1 LQIQKPYLLLFFG
14 LLFSLMAWLSVAK
27 ENGTQTLLFNTF
39 NPEEAD
45 STEALKPKKKT
56 RRSTYKDKDRYGDAY
71 SNKPSKSPLLLKDPT
86 NIKKDVE
93 IGDDTAGSYHV
104 TEKIGDLDYRS
115 PSEMS
120 YEEFEKHRQ
129 EEAAQKYW
137 KNKKDPRV
145 GDTTMGNARL
155 VPKIVMSPTMDRIFG
170 GNVIDIKP
178 NGNVMLDFGGQF
190 QRVDKPDTP
199 VRLQRMGQFIFNQ
212 TIQLNVQGKV
222 GEKLKLGLNWDT
234 KATFDFENN
243 LKIDYNGLDYE
254 IIKKIDAGNIS
265 FPLNSQLIQGSQN
278 LFGVRADLQFGK
290 LWVSAVAANQRGK
303 SDELVIQNNAQNKEI
318 EFRADNYED
327 NRHYFL
333 AQYFRNNYEKALQ
346 NLPLVN
352 SGIKIAN
359 IIDVY
364 VTNRNNTIE
373 GARNIIALMD
383 LGENTPHDIGNS
395 FVYMPGNSNVLPDNN
410 SNNIYSTVLMN
421 NAVRNV
427 EMANS
432 ILEGYGL
439 QKVAGYET
447 VKSARKLTLGK
458 DYTINAQ
465 LGYISLNSPL
475 RNDDVLAVA
484 YNYTDNTTTT
494 NAVHKVGE
502 TSEQLSGVEKT
513 EAIILKLLRPTTIR
527 TDLPMWNLQMKNIYN
542 INQSNVSKKNFQF
555 RIIYK
560 DDASGIDNPSIHE
573 GAHLANKPLL
583 QVFNLDRLNQN
594 NDPQPDGNFD
604 FIPSTTIDTSA
615 GRIIF
620 PVLEPFG
627 AYLASKFDTTEVNLI
642 EKYAFKEIYRKTKS
656 DLLNLAS
663 KNKFFLRVAS
673 SSSSSNDIALP
684 GLNISRG
691 SVRITAGSTPLT
703 EGTDYTVNYEQ
714 GRIKILN
721 EGVMASAREI
731 RIKYEKADLF
741 NFRQKSLTGARF
753 DYKYNKDIVLGGT
766 ILHLNERPLITR
778 VSIGDEP
785 VSNTI
790 VGLDLTYQRE
800 SRTITKLIDKLPLIV
815 TKVPSNVALQ
825 GEYAAFI
832 PGSSSLIGSSG
843 TAYLDDFEGAENPF
857 DLTRSPTRWKL
868 GSTPITMSNLGT
880 GQLEFGYKRAKL
892 AWYMIDN
899 VFYTDGG
906 TNKPTNISS
915 EDIKNHYVRAVLPQ
929 EIYPNRD
936 QQQAQLNEPV
946 FDLNFYPAERGPYNY
961 NPNLNPD
968 GTING
973 DPKLNFGSITRS
985 ITTDTDF
992 DNANI
997 QYLEFWLMDP
1007 FISDKSKH
1015 GGIPVKNKAGT
1026 ADSLIY
1032 NTTGGKM
1039 YIHLGNV
1046 SEDVLKDGQQSFENG
1061 LPAPGLSTA
1070 ATANIWGNIPQGNY
1084 INDAFAATTG
1094 ARPLQ
1099 DIGLDGVKNTEE
1111 ATFYG
1116 KSFIDKIPDASK
1128 NAVLKDPSAD
1138 DFVHYLDNSNA
1149 DKNYKIIDR
1158 YKHYNGLENNSPE
1171 NTGGQSFTPSSTNS
1185 PDNEDLNQNNTI
1197 NDLEQY
1203 FEYEIDL
1210 SPNKLQGSNKYII
1223 AKEVSIQNEDS
1234 VAWYQ
1239 FRIPIRD
1246 PNAKNINNI
1255 TDLKSIRYLRM
1266 NLTGWSQPVALRMAQ
1281 LQLVAGQW
1289 RTFFPATD
1297 LDEKTAEVK
1306 PEPINTA
1313 FNISTVNIEENSQG
1327 SSTTS
1332 GYTVPPGFI
1341 RDRDN
1346 TSNVSRRLNEQSI
1359 RMCVDNLGD
1368 GKARA
1373 VFKNT
1378 NFNFM
1383 NYGKLQMFI
1392 HAESATIPSTSP
1404 PDTTLRA
1411 FIRLGTDFTQNY
1423 YEIEIP
1429 LVYTRNPTVDDNEV
1443 WRWENNVDI
1452 SFDALSGV
1460 KAARNRI
1467 GAYDQRIAFS
1477 RFVENRNV
1485 SIVGNPDLSSIQVLM
1500 LGLKNPITKD
1510 QHPYSACV
1518 WMDEFRVTDFV
1529 NNTGHAAI
1537 GRANAKLADFATV
1550 SLSGKYMGIG
1560 FGSIDQKISQRNL
1573 NEQIDYGVQS
1583 NVSLDKL
1590 IPEKAGLKIPLF
1602 VSYDRSTSTPK
1613 YDPTNPDIKLDAS
1626 LASVEDPVKR
1636 ESLRQILIDQSTKRS
1651 INITNLSK
1659 VKTGKNPKSHLYDV
1673 ENLSLSASYSDG
1685 IRTSYLIAENTTLQY
1700 KAGIRYNFTGSPKN
1714 LEPLKGLNLKSPYL
1728 ALIKDFN
1735 LTLMPA
1741 MLSFTA
1747 DVNRSYNKM
1756 QNRNSFLGIDGVD
1769 PQYQKAFTFNRTY
1782 GLNWALTKSLSLNY
1796 GANVLAIIDEEFGE
1810 INTPTNDKKIE
1821 SNLKKGGRLQ
1831 RFDQNIGFNYK
1842 IPFNK
1847 LPFTDWLS
1855 ADTRYGATYL
1865 WQGASLATADSLG
1878 NTITNAA
1885 EKSVNGRIDL
1895 IKLYNKVKFLKEI
1908 NSPTPPKKPDPKDT
1922 IKPKPELKLV
1932 KGIFRILMTA
1942 KSLNFTYS
1950 LKEGTAVPG
1959 FRPKPVYLGMSN
1971 HKESDGAFAPGIPF
1985 LLGSQD
1991 LGPFLDQAAANNW
2004 ISTNPNMSAQ
2014 MGQNY
2019 TENIT
2024 LKTTLEPF
2032 KDFKV
2037 QLDAK
2042 RDRTGL
2048 YTETYRYDQN
2058 TSSFSHYSPVRSG
2071 SYNISF
2077 ISIKTS
2083 FISDNSSNAS
2093 EVFET
2098 FRKNREII
2106 KSRLTTLNENKNSAQ
2121 YNINSQDVLIPAF
2134 IAAYTGADANTTKL
2148 TSFPKIPLPNW
2159 QIDYSGLSSLGLVK
2173 KFFSTV
2179 SLTHKYSSLYS
2190 IGAYNN
2196 SSLYDNS
2203 FIGLDHSELD
2213 QPLASK
2219 FSSSLNTSSGSA
2231 IFNPI
2236 YVIAGVS
2243 IKEAFSPLLG
2253 VNMKTKKNVTIK
2265 LEYRK
2270 TRDINLSLSNFQ
2282 VTELGNNEVVIG
2294 FGFTKANYKIP
2305 FTKDFVLKNDLT
2317 FRFDTRI
2324 SDTKTTQRTLEGL
2337 NSVTSGNLLI
2347 SIKPNISYVVN
2358 QRLNL
2363 QFYFDH
2369 TINSPKV
2376 SNSFYRTNTLFG
2388 IQVRFTLS

>member
-1 LQIQKPYLLLFFG
+1 
-14 LLFSLMAWLSVAK
+14 MAWLSVAK
-27 ENGTQTLLFNTF
+27 ENGTQTLLFHTF

-56 RRSTYKDKDRYGDAY
+56 RRSTYKDKDRYGDAF
-71 SNKPSKSPLLLKDPT
+71 SNKPSKSPLLLKDPS
-86 NIKKDVE
+86 NIKKEVE

-104 TEKIGDLDYRS
+104 TEKIGDTDYRS

-137 KNKKDPRV
+137 KNKKDPRI

-190 QRVDKPDTP
+190 QRVDNPATP

-333 AQYFRNNYEKALQ
+333 AQYFRNNYELALQ
-346 NLPLVN
+346 NLPNVN
-352 SGIKIAN
+352 SGIKISN
-359 IIDVY
+359 VVDVY
-364 VTNRNNTIE
+364 VTNRNNTTD
-373 GARNIIALMD
+373 GTRNIIALMD
-383 LGENTPHDIGNS
+383 LGENTPYDIGNS
-395 FVYMPGNSNVLPDNN
+395 FVYMPGNTRTLPDNN
-410 SNNIYSTVLMN
+410 SNNIYSSVLMN

-427 EMANS
+427 EMANG

-447 VKSARKLTLGK
+447 VKSARKLILGK
-458 DYTINAQ
+458 DYTLNAQ

-484 YNYTDNTTTT
+484 YNYTDNFT

-502 TSEQLSGVEKT
+502 TSDQLSGVVNT

-573 GAHLANKPLL
+573 GAKLANKPLL

-604 FIPSTTIDTSA
+604 FIAGTTIDTSA

-673 SSSSSNDIALP
+673 SSSSSSDIALP

-906 TNKPTNISS
+906 ANKPANISS

-936 QQQAQLNEPV
+936 RQQAQLNEPV

-968 GTING
+968 GTLHG

-1070 ATANIWGNIPQGNY
+1070 ASANIWGKTPQGNY

-1094 ARPLQ
+1094 ARAQQ
-1099 DIGLDGVKNTEE
+1099 DIGLDGVKNSEE
-1111 ATFYG
+1111 ATFYA
-1116 KSFIDKIPDASK
+1116 KSFIDKIPTDSK

-1171 NTGGQSFTPSSTNS
+1171 NTGGESFTPSSTNS

-1210 SPNKLQGSNKYII
+1210 SPNQLQVPNKYII

-1246 PNAKNINNI
+1246 PNAKNVNNI

-1289 RTFFPATD
+1289 RTFFPAAD

-1313 FNISTVNIEENSQG
+1313 FNISTVNIEENSTG
-1327 SSTTS
+1327 TSTTS

-1346 TSNVSRRLNEQSI
+1346 TSNVSRRLNEQSL

-1392 HAESATIPSTSP
+1392 HAESANLTNTSIT
-1404 PDTTLRA
+1404 DTTLRA

-1423 YEIEIP
+1423 YEIEVP
-1429 LVYTRNPTVDDNEV
+1429 LVYTRNPTIDDNEI

-1510 QHPYSACV
+1510 QNPYSACV
-1518 WMDEFRVTDFV
+1518 WMNEFRVTDFV

-1590 IPEKAGLKIPLF
+1590 IPEKVGLKIPLF

-1659 VKTGKNPKSHLYDV
+1659 VKTGKNPKSHIYDV
-1673 ENLSLSASYSDG
+1673 ENLSVSASYSDG
-1685 IRTSYLIAENTTLQY
+1685 IRTSYMIAENATLQY

-1728 ALIKDFN
+1728 ALIKDIN
-1735 LTLMPA
+1735 MTLMPA

-1810 INTPTNDKKIE
+1810 INTPTNNKKIE
-1821 SNLKKGGRLQ
+1821 ANLKKGGRLQ
-1831 RFDQNIGFNYK
+1831 RFDQNIGLNYK

-1855 ADTRYGATYL
+1855 AETRYGATYL

-1878 NTITNAA
+1878 NTITNSA
-1885 EKSVNGRIDL
+1885 EKSVNGKIDL
-1895 IKLYNKVKFLKEI
+1895 TKLYNKVKFLKEI
-1908 NSPTPPKKPDPKDT
+1908 NTPTPPKKPDPKDT

-1942 KSLNFTYS
+1942 KSINFTYS
-1950 LKEGTAVPG
+1950 LKQGTAVPG
-1959 FRPKPVYLGMSN
+1959 FRPKPVYVGMSN
-1971 HKESDGAFAPGIPF
+1971 HKESDGSFAPGLPF

-1991 LGPFLDQAAANNW
+1991 LGPFLDKAAANQW
-2004 ISTNPNMSAQ
+2004 ISTNPNMSSQ

-2024 LKTTLEPF
+2024 LRTTLEPF

-2042 RDRTGL
+2042 RDRTGS
-2048 YTETYRYDQN
+2048 YTETYRYDKN
-2058 TSSFSHYSPVRSG
+2058 AGEFLHFSPVRSG
-2071 SYNISF
+2071 SFNISF

-2083 FISDNSSNAS
+2083 FINDNSGNAS
-2093 EVFET
+2093 SVFET

-2106 KSRLTTLNENKNSAQ
+2106 KSRLTSLNENASSAQ

-2134 IAAYTGADANTTKL
+2134 IAAYTGADVNTTKL

-2159 QIDYSGLSSLGLVK
+2159 QIDYSGLSNLNLVK

-2179 SLTHKYSSLYS
+2179 SLTHKYSSIYS

-2196 SSLYDNS
+2196 SNLYDNT
-2203 FIGLDHSELD
+2203 FIGLEHSELD

-2294 FGFTKANYKIP
+2294 LGFTKANYKIP

-2347 SIKPNISYVVN
+2347 SIKPNISYVAN

>member
-1 LQIQKPYLLLFFG
+1 
-14 LLFSLMAWLSVAK
+14 MAWLSVAK
-27 ENGTQTLLFNTF
+27 ENGTQTLLFHTF

-56 RRSTYKDKDRYGDAY
+56 RRSTYKDKDRYGDAF
-71 SNKPSKSPLLLKDPT
+71 SNKPSKSPLLLKDPS
-86 NIKKDVE
+86 NIKKEVE
-93 IGDDTAGSYHV
+93 IGDDSAGSYHV
-104 TEKIGDLDYRS
+104 TEKIGDTDYRS

-190 QRVDKPDTP
+190 QRVDNPATP

-333 AQYFRNNYEKALQ
+333 AQYFRNNYELALQ
-346 NLPLVN
+346 NLPNIN
-352 SGIKIAN
+352 SGIKISN
-359 IIDVY
+359 VVDVY
-364 VTNRNNTIE
+364 VTNRNNTTD
-373 GARNIIALMD
+373 GTRNIIALMD
-383 LGENTPHDIGNS
+383 LGENTPYDIGNS
-395 FVYMPGNSNVLPDNN
+395 FVYMPGNSRLLPDNN
-410 SNNIYSTVLMN
+410 SNNIYSSVLMN

-439 QKVAGYET
+439 QKVAGFET
-447 VKSARKLTLGK
+447 VKSARKLILGK
-458 DYTINAQ
+458 DYTLNAQ

-484 YNYTDNTTTT
+484 YNYTDNFT

-502 TSEQLSGVEKT
+502 TSDQLSGVVNN

-573 GAHLANKPLL
+573 GTQLANKPLL

-604 FIPSTTIDTSA
+604 FIAGTTIDTSA

-673 SSSSSNDIALP
+673 SSSSSSDIALP

-790 VGLDLTYQRE
+790 VGLDLSYQRE

-906 TNKPTNISS
+906 ANKPANISS

-1007 FISDKSKH
+1007 FIGDKSKH

-1070 ATANIWGNIPQGNY
+1070 ASSNIWGKIPQGNY

-1094 ARPLQ
+1094 ARSQQ

-1111 ATFYG
+1111 ATFYAT
-1116 KSFIDKIPDASK
+1116 SFIDKIPDASK

-1171 NTGGQSFTPSSTNS
+1171 NTGGESFTPSSTNS

-1210 SPNKLQGSNKYII
+1210 SPNQLQGPNKYII

-1289 RTFFPATD
+1289 RTFFPSTD

-1313 FNISTVNIEENSQG
+1313 FNISTVNIEENSTG
-1327 SSTTS
+1327 TSTTS

-1346 TSNVSRRLNEQSI
+1346 TSNVSRRLNEQSL

-1392 HAESATIPSTSP
+1392 HAESANLTNTSFT
-1404 PDTTLRA
+1404 DTTLRA

-1423 YEIEIP
+1423 YEIEVP
-1429 LVYTRNPTVDDNEV
+1429 LVYTRNPTIDDNEI

-1510 QHPYSACV
+1510 QNPYSACV
-1518 WMDEFRVTDFV
+1518 WMNEFRVTDFV

-1659 VKTGKNPKSHLYDV
+1659 VKTGKNPKSHIYDV
-1673 ENLSLSASYSDG
+1673 ENLSVSASYSDG
-1685 IRTSYLIAENTTLQY
+1685 IRTSYMIAENTTLQY

-1728 ALIKDFN
+1728 ALIKDIN
-1735 LTLMPA
+1735 MTLMPA

-1810 INTPTNDKKIE
+1810 INTPTNNKKIE
-1821 SNLKKGGRLQ
+1821 GNLKKGGRLQ

-1847 LPFTDWLS
+1847 LPLTDWLS
-1855 ADTRYGATYL
+1855 ADTRYVATYL

-1878 NTITNAA
+1878 NTITNSA
-1885 EKSVNGRIDL
+1885 EKSVNGKIDL
-1895 IKLYNKVKFLKEI
+1895 TKLYNKVKFLKEI

-1942 KSLNFTYS
+1942 KSINFTYS
-1950 LKEGTAVPG
+1950 LKQGTAVPG
-1959 FRPKPVYLGMSN
+1959 FRPKPVYVGMSN
-1971 HKESDGAFAPGIPF
+1971 HQESDGSYAPGLPF

-1991 LGPFLDQAAANNW
+1991 LGPFLDKAAANQW
-2004 ISTNPNMSAQ
+2004 ISTNPNMSSQ

-2024 LKTTLEPF
+2024 LRTTLEPF

-2048 YTETYRYDQN
+2048 YTETYRYDKN
-2058 TSSFSHYSPVRSG
+2058 AGEFLHYSPVRSG
-2071 SYNISF
+2071 SFNISF

-2083 FISDNSSNAS
+2083 FINDNSGNAS
-2093 EVFET
+2093 SVFET

-2106 KSRLTTLNENKNSAQ
+2106 KSRLTTLNENSTSAQ

-2134 IAAYTGADANTTKL
+2134 IAAYTGTDVNTTKL

-2159 QIDYSGLSSLGLVK
+2159 QIDYSGLSNLDLVK

-2179 SLTHKYSSLYS
+2179 SLTHKYSSIYS

-2196 SSLYDNS
+2196 SNLYDNT
-2203 FIGLDHSELD
+2203 FIGLEHSELD

-2294 FGFTKANYKIP
+2294 LGFTKANYKIP
-2305 FTKDFVLKNDLT
+2305 FTKDFVLKNDIT

>member
-1 LQIQKPYLLLFFG
+1 MAKGSGTNAFLPY
-14 LLFSLMAWLSVAK
+14 
-27 ENGTQTLLFNTF
+27 TL
-39 NPEEAD
+39 NPLAND
-45 STEALKPKKKT
+45 STEAEKKPRKKT
-56 RRSTYKDKDRYGDAY
+56 KRSTYTDKDRYGDAY
-71 SNKPSKSPLLLKDPT
+71 SNKQSKSPLLLKDPS
-86 NIKKDVE
+86 NIKKEVE
-93 IGDDTAGSYHV
+93 IGDDSAGTYHV
-104 TEKIGDLDYRS
+104 TEKIGDTDYRS

-120 YEEFEKHRQ
+120 FEEFEKHRK
-129 EEAAQKYW
+129 EEANQKYW
-137 KNKKDPRV
+137 KNKKDPRTS
-145 GDTTMGNARL
+145 DTTLGNSRL
-155 VPKIVMSPTMDRIFG
+155 VPKIVMSPTLDRIFG
-170 GNVIDIKP
+170 GNIIDIKP

-190 QRVDKPDTP
+190 QRVDNPATP

-265 FPLNSQLIQGSQN
+265 MPLNSQLIQGSQN
-278 LFGVRADLQFGK
+278 LFGVKAEMQFGK
-290 LWVSAVAANQRGK
+290 LWVTAVAANQRGK

-318 EFRADNYED
+318 EIRADNYED

-333 AQYFRNNYEKALQ
+333 AQYFRDNYEKALNNPAVVVSGTQIQ
-346 NLPLVN
+346 N
-352 SGIKIAN
+352 
-359 IIDVY
+359 IDVY
-364 VTNRNNTIE
+364 VTNRNNTITNT
-373 GARNIIALMD
+373 RNIIALMD
-383 LGENTPHDIGNS
+383 LGENTPYDIKNS
-395 FVYMPGNSNVLPDNN
+395 YVYMPGNSNVLPDNN
-410 SNNIYSTVLMN
+410 SNNLYSTVIANGGASN
-421 NAVRNV
+421 NPVRNV

-432 ILEGYGL
+432 ILESYNL

-447 VKSARKLTLGK
+447 VKSARMLIKNV
-458 DYTINAQ
+458 DYTYNVQ

-484 YNYTDNTTTT
+484 YSYT
-494 NAVHKVGE
+494 NASVADPIHTVGE
-502 TSEQLSGVEKT
+502 ISTNLSSLDSSQS
-513 EAIILKLLRPTTIR
+513 AIILKLLRPTTIR

-542 INQSNVSKKNFQF
+542 INQSNISKKNFQC

-560 DDASGIDNPSIHE
+560 DDASGIDNPSIHD
-573 GAHLANKPLL
+573 GKNLANKPLL
-583 QVFNLDRLNQN
+583 QVFNLDNLNQT

-604 FIPSTTIDTSA
+604 FIPFTTIDTA
-615 GRIIF
+615 KGRIMF

-627 AYLASKFDTTEVNLI
+627 DYLASKFDSTEVNLI

-656 DLLNLAS
+656 DLLNLAA
-663 KNKFFLRVAS
+663 KNKFFLRIAS
-673 SSSSSNDIALP
+673 SSASMGEIALP

-741 NFRQKSLTGARF
+741 NFRQKNLTGARF
-753 DYKYNKDIVLGGT
+753 DYKYNKDIVFGGT
-766 ILHLNERPLITR
+766 IMHLNERPLITR
-778 VSIGDEP
+778 VSVGDEP

-790 VGLDLTYQRE
+790 VGVDLSYQKE

-815 TKVPSNVALQ
+815 TKAPSNVALQ

-832 PGSSSLIGSSG
+832 PGSSSLIGNSG

-868 GSTPITMSNLGT
+868 GSTPITISSVGT
-880 GQLEFGYKRAKL
+880 NNLEFNYKRAKL
-892 AWYMIDN
+892 SWYMIDN

-906 TNKPTNISS
+906 TNKPANVTS
-915 EDIKNHYVRAVLPQ
+915 EDIKNHYIRAVEPQ
-929 EIYPNRD
+929 EIYPFRD
-936 QQQAQLNEPV
+936 RQQAQLNEPI
-946 FDLNFYPAERGPYNY
+946 FDLNFYPSERGPYNY

-968 GTING
+968 GTIIG
-973 DPKLNFGSITRS
+973 DPKQNYASITRS
-985 ITTDTDF
+985 ISTDTDF

-997 QYLEFWLMDP
+997 QYIEFWLMDP
-1007 FISDKSKH
+1007 FINKQAKH

-1039 YIHLGNV
+1039 FIHLGNV

-1061 LPAPGLSTA
+1061 LPAPGIVNQVQTTA
-1070 ATANIWGNIPQGNY
+1070 WGKVAKDNY
-1084 INDAFAATTG
+1084 INDAFATTSG
-1094 ARPLQ
+1094 ARASQ
-1099 DIGLDGVKNTEE
+1099 DVGLDGIQNAEE
-1111 ATFYG
+1111 ANFFG
-1116 KSFIDKIPDASK
+1116 SSFMNKLSPDAAA
-1128 NAVLKDPSAD
+1128 AVAKDPSAD
-1138 DFVHYLDNSNA
+1138 DFVHYLDNVNN

-1171 NTGGQSFTPSSTNS
+1171 NTGGQSFTPSSTNT

-1210 SPNKLQGSNKYII
+1210 SPSQMKAPNKYII
-1223 AKEVSIQNEDS
+1223 ATEKSIQNDDEVS
-1234 VAWYQ
+1234 WYQ

-1266 NLTGWSQPVALRMAQ
+1266 NLTGWSEPVVLRMAQ

-1289 RTFFPATD
+1289 RTFSPAAD
-1297 LDEKTAEVK
+1297 LDQKTAEIK
-1306 PEPINTA
+1306 PEPINTG
-1313 FNISTVNIEENSQG
+1313 FNISTVNIEENAQG
-1327 SSTTS
+1327 TSITS
-1332 GYTVPPGFI
+1332 GYVVPPGFI

-1346 TSNVSRRLNEQSI
+1346 TSNVARRLNEQSI

-1368 GKARA
+1368 GRARA

-1383 NYGKLQMFI
+1383 NYGKIQMFI
-1392 HAESATIPSTSP
+1392 HAESTTISSTSP
-1404 PDTTLRA
+1404 PDSTLTA
-1411 FIRLGTDFTQNY
+1411 FVRLGTDFTQNY
-1423 YEIEIP
+1423 YEIEVP
-1429 LVYTRNPTVDDNEV
+1429 LIYTRNPTTDEYEIWPVG
-1443 WRWENNVDI
+1443 NNLDI
-1452 SFDALSGV
+1452 SFDGLSGV

-1467 GAYDQRIAFS
+1467 AAYDQRIAFS
-1477 RFVENRNV
+1477 RIVEGRNV
-1485 SIVGNPDLSSIQVLM
+1485 NIVGNPDLSSVQVMM
-1500 LGLKNPITKD
+1500 LGVKNPLTKD
-1510 QHPYSACV
+1510 QQPYSACI

-1529 NNTGHAAI
+1529 NSTGHAAV

-1550 SLSGKYMGIG
+1550 SLSGRYMGIG

-1573 NEQIDYGVQS
+1573 NEQMDYGVQS

-1590 IPEKAGLKIPLF
+1590 LPEKIGLKIPLF

-1626 LASVEDPVKR
+1626 LGAVEDPVKR

-1659 VKTGKNPKSHLYDV
+1659 VKTGKNPKAHVYDI
-1673 ENLSLSASYSDG
+1673 ENVSLSASYSDG
-1685 IRTSYLIAENTTLQY
+1685 IRTSYLIAENSTLQY
-1700 KAGIRYNFTGSPKN
+1700 KAGVRYNFSGSPKN
-1714 LEPLKGLNLKSPYL
+1714 LEPLKNIKVKSPYF
-1728 ALIKDFN
+1728 ALIKDIN

-1756 QNRNSFLGIDGVD
+1756 QNRNSFLGIEGID

-1782 GLNWALTKSLSLNY
+1782 GLNWALTKSLSINY
-1796 GANVLAIIDEEFGE
+1796 GANVLAIIDEDFGE
-1810 INTPTNDKKIE
+1810 INTPSNDKKIE
-1821 SNLKKGGRLQ
+1821 GNLKKGGRLQ

-1847 LPFTDWLS
+1847 LPLTDWVS
-1855 ADTRYGATYL
+1855 ADARYGATYL
-1865 WQGASLATADSLG
+1865 WQGASLSTADSMG

-1895 IKLYNKVKFLKEI
+1895 LKLYNKIKFLKEV
-1908 NSPTPPKKPDPKDT
+1908 NNPKPPKKPDPKDT
-1922 IKPKPELKLV
+1922 TKPEPELKLL
-1932 KGIFRILMTA
+1932 KGILSTLMTV
-1942 KSLNFTYS
+1942 KNINFTYS

-1959 FRPKPVYLGMSN
+1959 FRPKPTYVGLSN
-1971 HKESDGAFAPGIPF
+1971 TQSSDGTYAPGIPF
-1985 LLGSQD
+1985 ILGSQD
-1991 LGPFLDQAAANNW
+1991 VGPFLDQAAKNNW
-2004 ISTNPNMSAQ
+2004 ISTNPNLSSQ
-2014 MGQNY
+2014 LGQNF

-2024 LKTTLEPF
+2024 LKTALEPF
-2032 KDFKV
+2032 KDFKI

-2042 RDRTGL
+2042 RDRSGT
-2048 YTETYRYDQN
+2048 YTETYRYDKN
-2058 TSSFSHYSPVRSG
+2058 SGEFLHFSPVRTG
-2071 SYNISF
+2071 SYSISF
-2077 ISIKTS
+2077 ISIQTS
-2083 FISDNSSNAS
+2083 FIGDRSNNSSQ
-2093 EVFET
+2093 VYET
-2098 FRKNREII
+2098 FKNNRDIIRE
-2106 KSRLTTLNENKNSAQ
+2106 RLTALNENRGSAE
-2121 YNINSQDVLIPAF
+2121 YNNNSQDVLIPAF
-2134 IAAYTGADANTTKL
+2134 IAAYSGTNATGANL
-2148 TSFPKIPLPNW
+2148 SSFPKIPMPNW
-2159 QIDYSGLSSLGLVK
+2159 QIDYSGLSKLGIVK
-2173 KFFSTV
+2173 KVFSSVTLNHRYTSV
-2179 SLTHKYSSLYS
+2179 YSV
-2190 IGAYNN
+2190 GAYAN
-2196 SSLYDNS
+2196 SNLYDNS
-2203 FIGLDHSELD
+2203 FIGLDQSELD

-2219 FSSSLNTSSGSA
+2219 FSNSLNSSSGMGV
-2231 IFNPI
+2231 FNPI
-2236 YVIAGVS
+2236 YVISSVS
-2243 IKEAFSPLLG
+2243 IKEAFSPLIG
-2253 VNMKTKKNVTIK
+2253 VNMKTKKNVTYK
-2265 LEYRK
+2265 FEYRK
-2270 TRDINLSLSNFQ
+2270 SRDIALSLSNFQ
-2282 VTELGNNEVVIG
+2282 VNELTNNEIVVG
-2294 FGFTKANYKIP
+2294 FGFTKNNYKVP

-2317 FRFDTRI
+2317 FRFDLRF
-2324 SDTKTTQRTLEGL
+2324 SDTKTTQRSFNGMNTV
-2337 NSVTSGNLLI
+2337 SAGNLLV
-2347 SIKPNISYVVN
+2347 SIKPNINYVVN